1 MANWRTDMVQR
12 LNVRK
17 TLGAKPCGMEGLVS
31 NLQNL
36 FRCTRGVSIDAIAVV
51 QPERAPGGIELV
63 LAPKAMPRQ
72 RRRCPGLGVRVSSGQ
87 ELSSRWARSLIADLE
102 IIWMPN

>member
-1 MANWRTDMVQR
+1 MVQR

-31 NLQNL
+31 DLQNL

-72 RRRCPGLGVRVSSGQ
+72 RRRCPGLGCVRLERSRALVSLGAQ
-87 ELSSRWARSLIADLE
+87 FDR
-102 IIWMPN
+102 